1 MSCLIRKNPT
11 AEVETIKNHSEISVH
26 SNAVRASRTSLKN
39 LIPLSESVFENSL
52 SRMNHVIQEI
62 LFVLF
67 SLLANK
73 ADHPLPKHIT
83 DKYLTSEKWLQK
95 YGLKAQKLT
104 LYDALADCVFRHVDG
119 LVDIK
124 TKPEDECSQTD
135 AVSIVNFPS
144 HPVSCSFLSFK
155 A

>member
-1 MSCLIRKNPT
+1 MKITYPKLTMLYRRFFC
-11 AEVETIKNHSEISVH
+11 
-26 SNAVRASRTSLKN
+26 
-39 LIPLSESVFENSL
+39 
-52 SRMNHVIQEI
+52 
-62 LFVLF
+62 LF

-73 ADHPLPKHIT
+73 DDHPLPKHIT

-135 AVSIVNFPS
+135 AVSIVIFLS
-144 HPVSCSFLSFK
+144 CPVSCFFC
-155 A
+155 

>member
-1 MSCLIRKNPT
+1 MSN
-11 AEVETIKNHSEISVH
+11 
-26 SNAVRASRTSLKN
+26 
-39 LIPLSESVFENSL
+39 
-52 SRMNHVIQEI
+52 VIQEI

-73 ADHPLPKHIT
+73 ADHPLPKHVT

-144 HPVSCSFLSFK
+144 HPKSCLFFL
-155 A
+155 